1 MKVLSRRRGDRW
13 RVKNIPEALFC
24 DRNAGVRA
32 TLNILLPPRFEAV
45 ETVGTPKVL
54 ISTVRSDRHQTVFA
68 LTFP

>member
-1 MKVLSRRRGDRW
+1 MMIMPKLKSKILVVD
-13 RVKNIPEALFC
+13 
-24 DRNAGVRA
+24 DNAGVRA

-68 LTFP
+68 LIFP

>member
-1 MKVLSRRRGDRW
+1 MSNKLARYLILLLSVCLVLSGSTALMEAEE
-13 RVKNIPEALFC
+13 PEPT
-24 DRNAGVRA
+24 V
-32 TLNILLPPRFEAV
+32 EAV

>member
-1 MKVLSRRRGDRW
+1 MIYNNLRNPFVV
-13 RVKNIPEALFC
+13 VKNIPEALFC

-32 TLNILLPPRFEAV
+32 TLNILLPTRFEAV

-68 LTFP
+68 LIFP